1 MIRTE
6 HRKLVQHLEAL
17 SKAAEELWHETT
29 AIQNRVQLDMTC
41 KFSTLSGGP
50 FRGFLDNDR
59 ALQVNYAFDKYND
72 KKLDF

>member
-6 HRKLVQHLEAL
+6 HRKLVQHFEAL

-29 AIQNRVQLDMTC
+29 AIQNSVQLDMTR

-50 FRGFLDNDR
+50 FREILDNDR
-59 ALQVNYAFDKYND
+59 VLQVHFAFV
-72 KKLDF
+72 